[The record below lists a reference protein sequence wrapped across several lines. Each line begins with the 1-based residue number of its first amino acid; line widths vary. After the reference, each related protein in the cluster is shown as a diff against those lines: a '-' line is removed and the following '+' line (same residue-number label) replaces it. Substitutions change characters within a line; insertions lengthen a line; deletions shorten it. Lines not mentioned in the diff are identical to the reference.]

1 MGKFNLV
8 LLKVI
13 FSFLFLLTLENV
25 SVAQQDSLVVGKNY
39 KITLYYGF
47 EATGIVREI
56 TEDTVKIE
64 TEYKTFALPR
74 KDIAKI
80 NGIAKK
86 PSLKDTTD
94 LTKEQIEELKF
105 LPDPNDSRL
114 FLGPTGKTLKK
125 GKAYIST
132 AVFFPWITILF
143 LPYSSFGITDYINIG
158 AGASPYPPV
167 FYITPKIRPLHFEG
181 IDVSFGLAY
190 AQTYSFQ
197 SINDDYNVG
206 LFYLASTFDIENKYS
221 LTIGGGLLYNID
233 WQHTSKIYTYR
244 SPHLL
249 LGFEAQTEKNFKFI
263 TENWIDLG
271 GEKGSN
277 FTVLSAGCRYF
288 KGGFALDFAM
298 LGVFTNF
305 NPGGSGGKTFL
316 IPMPWISV
324 AYNFGL

>member
-114 FLGPTGKTLKK
+114 FLGPTGKTLKG
-125 GKAYIST
+125 GKAYVST

-143 LPYSSFGITDYINIG
+143 LPYCSFGITDYINIG

-167 FYITPKIRPLHFEG
+167 FYITPKVRPLHFEG
-181 IDVSFGLAY
+181 IDVSLGLAY

-197 SINDDYNVG
+197 DISNEYNAG
-206 LFYLASTFDIENKYS
+206 LIYAASTFDISNKYS
-221 LTIGGGLLYNID
+221 LTIGSGLLYNIY
-233 WQHTSKIYTYR
+233 WKHSSKIYTTGY
-244 SPHLL
+244 PHLL
-249 LGFEAQTEKNFKFI
+249 LGFEARTEKNFKFI

-298 LGVFTNF
+298 LGVLTNF
-305 NPGGSGGKTFL
+305 DVGGSSGKVYM
-316 IPMPWISV
+316 IPTPWISV